1 MTPVEAKYVVIGISL
16 GNEGVH
22 ENGARA
28 VLSYR
33 ENMPRLIRML
43 QEQGRVV
50 IVTNNYPRAD
60 FNEVDYEDLC
70 EVNLEVQQWNVP
82 TINVF
87 GTINDGAG
95 RWAEH
100 MWNGS
105 DIYHP
110 NQVGHEAMASA
121 FPLTMWEALRAGKP
135 LPEYIPTQGDDNG
148 VECLSFV
155 PEGQVQSYTLSY
167 ISADTT
173 YTEVYSAAQR
183 KLWQYANGQQVSV
196 TEGIDKTIGTIDDG
210 AGRWAEHMWN
220 GSDIYH
226 PNQVGHEAM
235 ASAFPLTMWE
245 ALQAGKPLPKYI
257 PTQGDENGVECVSFV
272 PEGQV
277 QSYTLSYT
285 SADTI
290 YTEVYSAAQQKFW
303 QYANGQLVAAS
314 EGIDKAV
321 GTITIQGSNIHQL
334 LFYRAA
340 MTERE
345 VRALARGKILRSS
358 LEIYCPLLGGDATNY
373 AQTMNCVTIHNK

>member
-1 MTPVEAKYVVIGISL
+1 MTKYWRTYLFSALLLVTCSLLNACKSPAEQRVCFFGSSVCRGVGADSLNGYASQVADALPIGWESVNISIDGNNTYDLFARFERDMMPVEAKYVVIGISL
-16 GNEGVH
+16 GNEGLH
-22 ENGARA
+22 EKGARA
-28 VLSYR
+28 VLSYK

-50 IVTNNYPRAD
+50 VVTNNYPRAD

-70 EVNLEVQQWNVP
+70 DVNLEVQQWNVP

-87 GTINDGAG
+87 GTIDDGHG

-110 NQVGHEAMASA
+110 NQ
-121 FPLTMWEALRAGKP
+121 L
-135 LPEYIPTQGDDNG
+135 
-148 VECLSFV
+148 
-155 PEGQVQSYTLSY
+155 
-167 ISADTT
+167 
-173 YTEVYSAAQR
+173 
-183 KLWQYANGQQVSV
+183 
-196 TEGIDKTIGTIDDG
+196 
-210 AGRWAEHMWN
+210 
-220 GSDIYH
+220 
-226 PNQVGHEAM
+226 GHEAM

-245 ALQAGKPLPKYI
+245 ALQAGKPLPEYV
-257 PTQGDENGVECVSFV
+257 PTQGDENGVVCVSFV

-290 YTEVYSAAQQKFW
+290 YTEVYSAAQQKMW
-303 QYANGQLVAAS
+303 QYANGQLVAAN

-321 GTITIQGSNIHQL
+321 DTITIQGSNIHQV

-345 VRALARGKILRSS
+345 VRALARGKMLRSS
-358 LEIYCPLLGGDATNY
+358 LEIYCPLLGGDTSNY
-373 AQTMNCVTIHNK
+373 AQTMNCVAIHNK

>member
-1 MTPVEAKYVVIGISL
+1 MRTYLFSAFLLASGLLLSACQSAAERRVCFFGSSVCRGVGADMLHGYATQVTEALPAGWESVNISVDGNNTYDLFARFDRDMTPLEAKYVVIGISL
-16 GNEGVH
+16 GNEGLH

-28 VLSYR
+28 VLSYK

-70 EVNLEVQQWNVP
+70 EVNLEVQQWDVP

-87 GTINDGAG
+87 GTIDDGHG

-110 NQVGHEAMASA
+110 NQVGH
-121 FPLTMWEALRAGKP
+121 K
-135 LPEYIPTQGDDNG
+135 
-148 VECLSFV
+148 
-155 PEGQVQSYTLSY
+155 
-167 ISADTT
+167 
-173 YTEVYSAAQR
+173 
-183 KLWQYANGQQVSV
+183 
-196 TEGIDKTIGTIDDG
+196 
-210 AGRWAEHMWN
+210 
-220 GSDIYH
+220 
-226 PNQVGHEAM
+226 AM

-257 PTQGDENGVECVSFV
+257 CTQGDENGVECVSFV

-277 QSYTLSYT
+277 QSYTLSYV

-290 YTEVYSAAQQKFW
+290 YTEVYSAAQKKLW
-303 QYANGQLVAAS
+303 LYANGQQVS
-314 EGIDKAV
+314 VTEGIDKTV
-321 GTITIQGSNIHQL
+321 GTITIQGSNIHQV

-345 VRALARGKILRSS
+345 VRALARGKMLRSS
-358 LEIYCPLLGGDATNY
+358 LEIYCPLLGGDTSNY
-373 AQTMNCVTIHNK
+373 AQTMNCVAIHNK

>member
-1 MTPVEAKYVVIGISL
+1 MRTHWRTYIIPVLLLVSGMLFNACQSPAEQRICFFGSSVCRGVGAESLHGYASQVADALPKGWESVNISIDGNNTYDLFARFDRDMTPVEAKYVVIGISL

-22 ENGARA
+22 EKGARA
-28 VLSYR
+28 VLSYK

-70 EVNLEVQQWNVP
+70 DVNLEVQQWDVP

-87 GTINDGAG
+87 GTIDDGHG
-95 RWAEH
+95 RWVEH

-110 NQVGHEAMASA
+110 NQ
-121 FPLTMWEALRAGKP
+121 L
-135 LPEYIPTQGDDNG
+135 
-148 VECLSFV
+148 
-155 PEGQVQSYTLSY
+155 
-167 ISADTT
+167 
-173 YTEVYSAAQR
+173 
-183 KLWQYANGQQVSV
+183 
-196 TEGIDKTIGTIDDG
+196 
-210 AGRWAEHMWN
+210 
-220 GSDIYH
+220 
-226 PNQVGHEAM
+226 GHEAM

-245 ALQAGKPLPKYI
+245 ALQAGKPLPEYI
-257 PTQGDENGVECVSFV
+257 CTEGDESGVEGVSFV

-277 QSYTLSYT
+277 QSYTLNYIG
-285 SADTI
+285 ADTI
-290 YTEVYSAAQQKFW
+290 YTEVYSVAQQMLW

-314 EGIDKAV
+314 EGIDKTV
-321 GTITIQGSNIHQL
+321 DTITIQGSNIHQV

-345 VRALARGKILRSS
+345 VRALAKGKMLRSS
-358 LEIYCPLLGGDATNY
+358 LEIYCPLLGGDTTNY

>member
-1 MTPVEAKYVVIGISL
+1 MTKYWRTYLFSALLLVTCSLLNTCKSPAEQRVCFFGSSVCRGVGADSLNGYASQVADALPIGWESVNISIDGNNTYDLFARFERDMTPVEAKYVVIGISL
-16 GNEGVH
+16 GNEGLH
-22 ENGARA
+22 EKGARA
-28 VLSYR
+28 VLSYK

-43 QEQGRVV
+43 QEQGRMV

-70 EVNLEVQQWNVP
+70 AVNLEVQQWDVP

-87 GTINDGAG
+87 GTIDDGQG

-110 NQVGHEAMASA
+110 NQLGHEAMASA
-121 FPLTMWEALRAGKP
+121 FPLTMWEALQAGKP

-167 ISADTT
+167 
-173 YTEVYSAAQR
+173 
-183 KLWQYANGQQVSV
+183 
-196 TEGIDKTIGTIDDG
+196 
-210 AGRWAEHMWN
+210 
-220 GSDIYH
+220 
-226 PNQVGHEAM
+226 
-235 ASAFPLTMWE
+235 
-245 ALQAGKPLPKYI
+245 
-257 PTQGDENGVECVSFV
+257 
-272 PEGQV
+272 
-277 QSYTLSYT
+277 T

-290 YTEVYSAAQQKFW
+290 YTEVYSAAQQKMW

-321 GTITIQGSNIHQL
+321 DSITIQGSNIHQV

-345 VRALARGKILRSS
+345 VRALARGKMLRSS
-358 LEIYCPLLGGDATNY
+358 LEIYCPLLGGDTSNY
-373 AQTMNCVTIHNK
+373 AQTMNCVSIHNK

>member
-1 MTPVEAKYVVIGISL
+1 MRKFLRIYLFSAFLLASGMLLCACQSAADQRVCFFGSSVCRGVGADALHGYAAQVTEALPAGWESVNISIDGNCTYDLFARFDRDMTPVEAKYVVIGISL

-33 ENMPRLIRML
+33 ENMPRLIHML
-43 QEQGRVV
+43 QEQGRTV

-70 EVNLEVQQWNVP
+70 AVNLEVQQWDVP

-87 GTINDGAG
+87 
-95 RWAEH
+95 
-100 MWNGS
+100 
-105 DIYHP
+105 
-110 NQVGHEAMASA
+110 
-121 FPLTMWEALRAGKP
+121 
-135 LPEYIPTQGDDNG
+135 
-148 VECLSFV
+148 
-155 PEGQVQSYTLSY
+155 
-167 ISADTT
+167 
-173 YTEVYSAAQR
+173 
-183 KLWQYANGQQVSV
+183 
-196 TEGIDKTIGTIDDG
+196 GTIDDG

-245 ALQAGKPLPKYI
+245 ALQAGKPLPEYI
-257 PTQGDENGVECVSFV
+257 PTQGDENGVACVSFV

-277 QSYTLSYT
+277 QSYTLSYI
-285 SADTI
+285 SADTT
-290 YTEVYSAAQQKFW
+290 YTEVYSAAQRELW
-303 QYANGQLVAAS
+303 QYANGQQVS
-314 EGIDKAV
+314 VTEGIDKTI
-321 GTITIQGSNIHQL
+321 GTITIHGSNIHQL

-340 MTERE
+340 MTPRE
-345 VRALARGKILRSS
+345 VRALARGQMLRSS

-373 AQTMNCVTIHNK
+373 AQSMNCVAIHNK

>member
-1 MTPVEAKYVVIGISL
+1 MLLSACQSAADQRVCFFGSSVCRGVGADALHGYAAQVSEALPAGWESVNISIDGNNTYDLFARFDRDMTPVEAKYVVIGISL

-22 ENGARA
+22 EKGARA

-70 EVNLEVQQWNVP
+70 AVNLEVQQWDVP

-87 GTINDGAG
+87 
-95 RWAEH
+95 
-100 MWNGS
+100 
-105 DIYHP
+105 
-110 NQVGHEAMASA
+110 
-121 FPLTMWEALRAGKP
+121 
-135 LPEYIPTQGDDNG
+135 
-148 VECLSFV
+148 
-155 PEGQVQSYTLSY
+155 
-167 ISADTT
+167 
-173 YTEVYSAAQR
+173 
-183 KLWQYANGQQVSV
+183 
-196 TEGIDKTIGTIDDG
+196 GTIDDG

-226 PNQVGHEAM
+226 PNQLGHEAM
-235 ASAFPLTMWE
+235 ASAFPLTIWE
-245 ALQAGKPLPKYI
+245 ALQAGKPLPEYI

-290 YTEVYSAAQQKFW
+290 YTEVYSAAQQKLW
-303 QYANGQLVAAS
+303 LYANGQLVAAS

-321 GTITIQGSNIHQL
+321 GTIIIEGSNIHQVF
-334 LFYRAA
+334 FYRAA

-345 VRALARGKILRSS
+345 VRALARGNMLRSS
-358 LEIYCPLLGGDATNY
+358 LEIYCPLLGGDTTNY
-373 AQTMNCVTIHNK
+373 AQTMNCVAIHNK

>member
-1 MTPVEAKYVVIGISL
+1 MRKFLRIYLFSAFLLASGMLLSACQSAADQRVCFFGSSVCRGVGADALHGYAAQVTEALPAGWESVNISIDGNCTYDLFARFDRDMTPVEAKYVVIGISL

-70 EVNLEVQQWNVP
+70 AVNLEVQQWNVP

-87 GTINDGAG
+87 GTIDDGAG

-110 NQVGHEAMASA
+110 NQVGHKAMASA
-121 FPLTMWEALRAGKP
+121 FPLTMWEALQAGKP

-173 YTEVYSAAQR
+173 YTEVYSAAQK
-183 KLWQYANGQQVSV
+183 KLWLYANGQQVSV
-196 TEGIDKTIGTIDDG
+196 TEGIDKMID
-210 AGRWAEHMWN
+210 
-220 GSDIYH
+220 
-226 PNQVGHEAM
+226 
-235 ASAFPLTMWE
+235 
-245 ALQAGKPLPKYI
+245 
-257 PTQGDENGVECVSFV
+257 
-272 PEGQV
+272 
-277 QSYTLSYT
+277 
-285 SADTI
+285 
-290 YTEVYSAAQQKFW
+290 
-303 QYANGQLVAAS
+303 
-314 EGIDKAV
+314 
-321 GTITIQGSNIHQL
+321 TITIQGSNIHQL

-340 MTERE
+340 MTPRE
-345 VRALARGKILRSS
+345 VSALARGKMLRSS

-373 AQTMNCVTIHNK
+373 AQTMNCVAIHNK

>member
-1 MTPVEAKYVVIGISL
+1 MRTHWRTYIIPALLLVSCMLLSACKSPAEQRICFFGSSVCRGVGADSLNGYASQITAALPAGWESVNISIDGNNTYDLFARFDRDMTPVEAKYVVIGISL
-16 GNEGVH
+16 GNEGLH
-22 ENGARA
+22 EKGARA

-43 QEQGRVV
+43 QEQGRTV

-60 FNEVDYEDLC
+60 FNMVDYEDLC
-70 EVNLEVQQWNVP
+70 DVNLEVQQWNVP

-87 GTINDGAG
+87 GTIDDGTG

-110 NQVGHEAMASA
+110 NQ
-121 FPLTMWEALRAGKP
+121 L
-135 LPEYIPTQGDDNG
+135 
-148 VECLSFV
+148 
-155 PEGQVQSYTLSY
+155 
-167 ISADTT
+167 
-173 YTEVYSAAQR
+173 
-183 KLWQYANGQQVSV
+183 
-196 TEGIDKTIGTIDDG
+196 
-210 AGRWAEHMWN
+210 
-220 GSDIYH
+220 
-226 PNQVGHEAM
+226 GHEAM

-245 ALQAGKPLPKYI
+245 ALQTGKPLPEYI
-257 PTQGDENGVECVSFV
+257 PTQGDENGVACVSFV

-290 YTEVYSAAQQKFW
+290 YTEVYSAAQQKLW
-303 QYANGQLVAAS
+303 QYANGQLMAAS
-314 EGIDKAV
+314 EGIDKTVDA
-321 GTITIQGSNIHQL
+321 ITIQGSNIHQL

-345 VRALARGKILRSS
+345 VRALARGKMLRSS
-358 LEIYCPLLGGDATNY
+358 LEIYCPLLGGDTTNY

>member
-1 MTPVEAKYVVIGISL
+1 MRKFLRIYLFSAFLLASGMLLSACQSAADQRVCFFGSSVCRGVGADALNGYAAQVTTALPAGWESVNISIDGNNTYDLFARFDRDMTPVEAKYVVIGISL

-22 ENGARA
+22 EKGARA
-28 VLSYR
+28 VLSYK

-70 EVNLEVQQWNVP
+70 AVNLEVQQWDVP

-87 GTINDGAG
+87 
-95 RWAEH
+95 
-100 MWNGS
+100 
-105 DIYHP
+105 
-110 NQVGHEAMASA
+110 
-121 FPLTMWEALRAGKP
+121 
-135 LPEYIPTQGDDNG
+135 
-148 VECLSFV
+148 
-155 PEGQVQSYTLSY
+155 
-167 ISADTT
+167 
-173 YTEVYSAAQR
+173 
-183 KLWQYANGQQVSV
+183 
-196 TEGIDKTIGTIDDG
+196 GTIDDG

-226 PNQVGHEAM
+226 PNQLGHEAM

-245 ALQAGKPLPKYI
+245 ALQAGKPLPEYI
-257 PTQGDENGVECVSFV
+257 PTQGDENGVECLSFV

-290 YTEVYSAAQQKFW
+290 YTEVYSAAQQKLW
-303 QYANGQLVAAS
+303 QYANGELVEAS

-321 GTITIQGSNIHQL
+321 GTIIIEGSNIHQV

-345 VRALARGKILRSS
+345 VRALARGKMLRSS
-358 LEIYCPLLGGDATNY
+358 LEIYCPLLGGDTTNY
-373 AQTMNCVTIHNK
+373 AQTMNCVAIHNK